1 MTGREMRGFF
11 KIPSVVQIWLA
22 QMVVLL
28 FLSDPVIR
36 LVAVIARPS
45 SGILKTK
52 FGWFDLVP
60 WAAGALCLS
69 WLMLTI
75 FRPAL
80 GRVRWIPFFR
90 AGPLPV
96 WNGAAAMTYTF
107 PSTHPSYVFMDAL
120 AAGFAYFIYK
130 IWAEGWDERR
140 TEGLIVLALG
150 LLTPAARLFAWYA
163 LGLRPPPPAPG
174 EDTARHTAGVLREAW
189 RPVFAFY
196 AVFVP
201 IIVVVGGLSWM
212 FTDRDQKARIAAA
225 VRIDADELAASAR
238 YFQEIR
244 DTKATLEQSKLARI
258 TIETAAEGPR
268 CQHETVKSSVHYN
281 VRAPFGRAGEIM
293 LVLTPETRDRIL
305 ARRAKGDPGP
315 YDLIG
320 FLVRPPAPIPSWR
333 RHVYCSLLAGAPPP
347 RWIFEV
353 EDVVARR

>member
-1 MTGREMRGFF
+1 MRGFF

-22 QMVVLL
+22 QMLVLL

-36 LVAVIARPS
+36 LVNVIARPS
-45 SGILKTK
+45 SGILKVK
-52 FGWFDLVP
+52 FDWFDLVP
-60 WAAGALCLS
+60 WAIGALCLV

-75 FRPAL
+75 FRPTL
-80 GRVRWIPFFR
+80 GRVRWTPFFW

-96 WNGAAAMTYTF
+96 WNHSAALTYTF

-130 IWAEGWDERR
+130 VWAEGWEERR
-140 TEGLIVLALG
+140 LEGIIILALG
-150 LLTPAARLFAWYA
+150 LLTPVARLFAWYM
-163 LGLRPPPPAPG
+163 LGLRPPAPAPG
-174 EDTARHTAGVLREAW
+174 PEAARHTEDVLREGW

-196 AVFVP
+196 AVLTP
-201 IIVVVGGLSWM
+201 ILLIAGGFAWFS
-212 FTDRDQKARIAAA
+212 TARDQKERMAAA
-225 VRIDADELAASAR
+225 IRIDAAKLAASAR

-258 TIETAAEGPR
+258 TIETTGEGRR
-268 CQHETVKSSVHYN
+268 CQHETVKSAVHYN

-293 LVLTPETRDRIL
+293 LVLAPETRDRIL

-320 FLVRPPAPIPSWR
+320 ILVRPPAAIPQWR
-333 RHVYCSLLAGAPPP
+333 RHVYCSLVAGAPPP

-353 EDVVARR
+353 EDVIANKAK

>member
-1 MTGREMRGFF
+1 MRGFF

-22 QMVVLL
+22 QMLVLL

-36 LVAVIARPS
+36 LVNAVARPTT
-45 SGILKTK
+45 GILKTK
-52 FGWFDLVP
+52 FAWLDLLP
-60 WAAGALCLS
+60 WAIGALCLV

-80 GRVRWIPFFR
+80 GRVKWIPFFQ

-96 WNGAAAMTYTF
+96 WNSGAALAYAF

-130 IWAEGWDERR
+130 AWAEGWEERR
-140 TEGLIVLALG
+140 LEGLIILAFG
-150 LLTPAARLFAWYA
+150 LLTPAARLIAWYV
-163 LGLRPPPPAPG
+163 LGLRPAAPAPG
-174 EDTARHTAGVLREAW
+174 AEAARHAEDVLRQGW

-196 AVFVP
+196 AVLAP
-201 IIVVVGGLSWM
+201 IIVVIGGVAWV
-212 FTDRDQKARIAAA
+212 FTERDQTERIAAA
-225 VRIDADELAASAR
+225 IRIDAAELAASAR

-258 TIETAAEGPR
+258 TIETTAEGPR
-268 CQHETVKSSVHYN
+268 CQHETAKSAVHYN

-293 LVLTPETRDRIL
+293 LVLSPETRDRIL

-315 YDLIG
+315 YDLLGI
-320 FLVRPPAPIPSWR
+320 LVRPPAAIPEWR
-333 RHVYCSLLAGAPPP
+333 RHVYCALVQGQPRP

-353 EDVVARR
+353 EDVIANKAK